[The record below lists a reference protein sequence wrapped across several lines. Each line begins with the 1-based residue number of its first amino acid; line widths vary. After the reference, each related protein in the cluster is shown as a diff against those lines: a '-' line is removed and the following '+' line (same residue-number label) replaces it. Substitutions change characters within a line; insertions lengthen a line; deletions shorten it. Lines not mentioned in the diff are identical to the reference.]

1 MRTYSTIITTDDY
14 LLGALT
20 LHKSLM
26 LTKPRYDLLVVLTKN
41 ISATCRRA
49 LDRTG
54 IKTMTLD
61 RDFAM
66 GEEARATNTRSGLSQ
81 WNNTLSKLLIFEL
94 TQYEKIVFLD
104 SDMMVLQNLD
114 HLFELPHMSGVTA
127 DKLTD
132 GHEHWIELNAGLVV
146 IEPQSGLAASIMSHV
161 SALEDEKECFG
172 MERLVHAHYPDWPK
186 RSELHLDQKY
196 NVFFSSVERYVNR
209 HGYNLNWKSPDD
221 KTIAVVHFIGLKK
234 PWSLSGRARLK
245 WVLKEIAR
253 FNFVNAKV
261 LFRYFLLSSSV
272 RNGQTHFG
280 NKVFSWLI
288 NLFRIRGAP
297 VEGSRRASKCGL

>member
-1 MRTYSTIITTDDY
+1 
-14 LLGALT
+14 
-20 LHKSLM
+20 M

-41 ISATCRRA
+41 ISANGKRA
-49 LDRTG
+49 LDRAG

-66 GEEARATNTRSGLSQ
+66 GEEAKATNTRSGLSH
-81 WNNTLSKLLIFEL
+81 WNNTLSNLLIFEL

-127 DKLTD
+127 DKLTE

-146 IEPQSGLAASIMSHV
+146 IEPQAGLAASIMSHV
-161 SALEDEKECFG
+161 SELEDEKECFG

-196 NVFFSSVERYVNR
+196 NVFFSSIEHYVNR
-209 HGYNLNWKSPDD
+209 HGYNLNWRSPDD
-221 KTIAVVHFIGLKK
+221 KTIAVVHFIGSEK
-234 PWSLSGRARLK
+234 PWSLSGTARLK
-245 WVLKEIAR
+245 RVLRESAR
-253 FNFVNAKV
+253 FNFVSAKV
-261 LFRYFLLSSSV
+261 LFWYFLLSSSV

-280 NKVFSWLI
+280 KKVFSCLI
-288 NLFRIRGAP
+288 NLIGLRGGR
-297 VEGSRRASKCGL
+297 VEDGHRASKCGLKSRKGSI

>member
-1 MRTYSTIITTDDY
+1 MRTYTTIITTDDY
-14 LLGALT
+14 LFGALT

-41 ISATCRRA
+41 ISANGKRA
-49 LDRTG
+49 LDRAG

-66 GEEARATNTRSGLSQ
+66 GEEAKATNTRSGLSH
-81 WNNTLSKLLIFEL
+81 WNNTLSNLLIFEL

-127 DKLTD
+127 DKLTE
-132 GHEHWIELNAGLVV
+132 GHEHWIELNGGLMV
-146 IEPQSGLAASIMSHV
+146 IEPQSGLATSIMSHV
-161 SALEDEKECFG
+161 SELEDEKECFG

-186 RSELHLDQKY
+186 RAELHLDQKY

-209 HGYNLNWKSPDD
+209 HGYNLNWDSPDD
-221 KTIAVVHFIGLKK
+221 KTIAVVHFIGSEK
-234 PWSLSGRARLK
+234 PWSISGTRQLK
-245 WVLKEIAR
+245 RVLRESAR
-253 FNFVNAKV
+253 FNFASAKV
-261 LFRYFLLSSSV
+261 LFRYFLLNSSV
-272 RNGQTHFG
+272 RNGQSHFG

-288 NLFRIRGAP
+288 GAIGDKDP
-297 VEGSRRASKCGL
+297 KHVTG

>member
-1 MRTYSTIITTDDY
+1 MRTYTTIITTDDY
-14 LLGALT
+14 LFGALT

-26 LTKPRYDLLVVLTKN
+26 LTKPRYDLIVVLTKN
-41 ISATCRRA
+41 ISANGKRA
-49 LDRTG
+49 LDRAG

-61 RDFAM
+61 RDYAM
-66 GEEARATNTRSGLSQ
+66 GEEAKATNTKSGLSH
-81 WNNTLSKLLIFEL
+81 WNNTLSKLLIYEM

-104 SDMMVLQNLD
+104 SDMIVLQNLD

-127 DKLTD
+127 DKLTE

-146 IEPQSGLAASIMSHV
+146 IEPQAGLAGSIMSHV
-161 SALEDEKECFG
+161 SELENEKECFG

-209 HGYNLNWKSPDD
+209 HGYNLNWNSPDD
-221 KTIAVVHFIGLKK
+221 KTIAVVHFIGSEK
-234 PWSLSGRARLK
+234 PWSLSGTKQLK
-245 WVLKEIAR
+245 RVLRESLK
-253 FNFVNAKV
+253 FNFASAKV
-261 LFRYFLLSSSV
+261 LFRYFLLYSSV
-272 RNGQTHFG
+272 QNGQTNFG

-288 NLFRIRGAP
+288 GAMGDKNP
-297 VEGSRRASKCGL
+297 KHVTG